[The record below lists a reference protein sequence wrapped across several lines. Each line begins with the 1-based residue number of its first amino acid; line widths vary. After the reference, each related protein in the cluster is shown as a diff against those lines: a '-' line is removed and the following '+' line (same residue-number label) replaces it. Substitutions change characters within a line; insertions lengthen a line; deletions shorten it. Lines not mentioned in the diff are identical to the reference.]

1 MKQHLERGT
10 VSFYVSLTEWVK
22 PWHLWWRVLWC
33 LYFVSQTDGLSL
45 FCVSVFFFSLS
56 LSFMYHG
63 TRADINECEQVPKP
77 CAHQC
82 SNSPGSFKCIC
93 LPGQHLLGDG
103 KSCAG
108 LERLSN
114 YGTQDSS
121 YNLERFSPVRSDYQ
135 PLQHYRQYSH
145 LYRSYSEYRNS
156 RASFSRNRRTIRKT
170 CPEGSEANHETCVGK
185 CQPYCPSFLWAHFL
199 SGV

>member
-1 MKQHLERGT
+1 MTWFQQLT
-10 VSFYVSLTEWVK
+10 VY
-22 PWHLWWRVLWC
+22 PC
-33 LYFVSQTDGLSL
+33 FV
-45 FCVSVFFFSLS
+45 CVYFFSPP

-63 TRADINECEQVPKP
+63 TRADINECDQVPKP

-108 LERLSN
+108 LERLSS
-114 YGTQDSS
+114 YGTQYSS
-121 YNLERFSPVRSDYQ
+121 YDLERFSPVRSGYQ
-135 PLQHYRQYSH
+135 PRQHTRQQSQLYS
-145 LYRSYSEYRNS
+145 SYSEYRNS
-156 RASFSRNRRTIRKT
+156 RASFSRSRRTIRKT

-185 CQPYCPSFLWAHFL
+185 CRPYCISFL
-199 SGV
+199 